1 MSPNNTDQLTVVLG
15 MHRSGTSAI
24 TRALQVFGIR
34 FGDRLM
40 PAMEDNNEKGFWED
54 RDLHELSTELLNTMG
69 SDWHTLE
76 PVRTDKLLELT
87 TSAYFQKAVDL
98 LRLKI
103 ETTPGFAF
111 KNPRS
116 AKLLLFWKAVFNYC
130 GLNTQYIIALR
141 NPLSV
146 CKSLEKRDGFDSRVS
161 YLLWIEH
168 LLYSLL
174 GTTEETFLIVDYDKL
189 MESPKTEL
197 DRIGKKLDLKIL
209 PHEYEEYTLDFLDES
224 LRHTVFS
231 LSDLIKDP
239 TAPELIKDMYSHLI
253 DVGSGEKELS
263 ITLLKQ
269 WESEFQRLKPLLGL
283 VDNLSLKLQQAQ
295 TESDKKISSSEGERT
310 EIERQLL
317 SMLHNSQQALKSM
330 EFEKQH
336 KWLESAETDFNTVKT
351 NIEIERSLQEKV
363 VTLHDEYERREKELN
378 NTYFT
383 AQQTLIKREKHLQE
397 QLQSTQ
403 KELENTKTEHLNK
416 MLAIAELELQK
427 LQSSFENERKLLEMQ
442 LQFNESKNT
451 AEAEFQK
458 RMQTALR
465 EAAEKASETLQQQ
478 RTEQELANEKHNEQ
492 CAELTRSHDQALSQS
507 RSDLL
512 GKLATMYCALQQSRE
527 HIIEQKQCIDD
538 FIGTR
543 IWKLAAPFSPDLT
556 LQIKKLKLFEDTSL
570 PYDLETFIGE
580 HCSVQSALSTSC
592 TTNKWIHESDIMP
605 IHNTIAPHKIS
616 SLDDLLGL
624 FDKNFIHAAYVH
636 ILGRA
641 PDSEGFGYYLN
652 RLRRGD
658 DKISLLHQLYNSP
671 EATRSKRPVQLS
683 GFDKAMRKENIRKN
697 YFARVVL
704 NRLPFNRTNQKI
716 NAFENNLSATV
727 DRQGNSLDHISNKLN
742 TISKLIDQQSQR
754 ITDLGALKPTFSIS
768 NGPLVKDNANS
779 CSQASDDI
787 KLIQDSELFDKGY
800 YFEKYSDVTHAGLDP
815 LEHYVKYGGQEG
827 RNPNALFDSKWY
839 LETYPDVAG
848 NPLIHYIRYGAL
860 EGRLTC
866 SSFDSG
872 WYLETYTD
880 VRENGLNPLEHY
892 LHYGLQEGR
901 KINGETLEQLSRHA
915 PDELSIYFKKHTA
928 YDSWIAV
935 NQLTNSAIEDI
946 NQRLVAWKGR
956 LNTISLICP
965 VYNTPP
971 ELLKELVDSVMAQIY
986 PNWELCLVD
995 DASTHPHVK
1004 PLLKEL
1010 GALDPRIR
1018 ISRMGKNG
1026 GISLATNQAVDMARG
1041 EIIAFLDH
1049 DDLITPDC
1057 LAEIA
1062 LYYAEHQEADIVY
1075 SDDDKIDLEQNRFAP
1090 QFKPDWSPTLLL
1102 SYMYLGHI
1110 FTVRKSLFLELGGF
1124 RKEFDGSQD
1133 YDFALRAAE
1142 KARHVGHIPR
1152 ILYHWRVV
1160 PGSTACSGDAKP
1172 ASLEAGRKAVQ
1183 EALVRRGT
1191 KANRVIHP
1199 EWAQAGKV
1207 GMFSI
1212 NFPDKGPL
1220 VTIIIPTFNQ
1230 VDLLK
1235 TCVESLCKTTYAN
1248 YKVLVI
1254 DNASDDKKTLRY
1266 LDKIKHKR
1274 NHTVVT
1280 IQNRDGKFS
1289 FARLMNEAVK
1299 KTSSEYVLLLNNDT
1313 ELINPQWLSQMV
1325 GYAQMEGVGSVGARL
1340 YFEDYTIQHAGII
1353 HGYHRG
1359 LAGHAFRG
1367 KPSHDWGYM
1376 GFMRTAREYSAL
1388 TAACLLT
1395 PKALFEQLGGF
1406 DENDFAVAYNDVD
1419 YGYRLVKAGY
1429 RNIYCPEAE
1438 LFHYEGKTRGFSDHP
1453 HEVRAYRKRYNEWY
1467 DRWYNPNLTLD
1478 NEAFQ
1483 PWAVCLPA
1491 HNLKKL
1497 HIVAVSHNLN
1507 FEGAPAVLQDLIIG
1521 LVNKQ
1526 VITATVI
1533 SPCDGPLREAYESAG
1548 IPVRISIDPQAG
1560 VTDAAIFLEALQHI
1574 NQQFSE
1580 LGADVVIANT
1590 LATFWAI
1597 TAASNAGIPAI
1608 WCQHESEPW
1617 QNYYDYL
1624 SPALRPY
1631 AYASFARAYRVTYV
1645 ADATRQAW
1653 KDVETRANF
1662 QVIPYAIPP
1671 KRLSHET
1678 GQWKR
1683 ETARK
1688 QLGIEAGQLAL
1699 VLVGTLCRRKNQQD
1713 LIEAF
1718 MELPETIQN
1727 HLKIFIVGAEGEP
1740 EYAKKLKASLSHLPE
1755 EIQKKVVFTGPVNG
1769 ASQYFSAGDI
1779 FACTSLIESAPR
1791 VIIEAMAFGLPIV
1804 TTPVFGIPEIV
1815 RENINAVFYNPG
1827 DTNRLTE
1834 IIQQLVEN
1842 QTLRD
1847 TLASNSRAVLESLP
1861 SFDNMLSSYELV
1873 LQQAAM
1879 LRNAPE
1885 NMNTAHVTRQ

>member
-1 MSPNNTDQLTVVLG
+1 MTPNNNDRITVVLG

-40 PAMEDNNEKGFWED
+40 PAIEGNNEKGFWED
-54 RDLHELSTELLNTMG
+54 RDLHELSSELLNAMG
-69 SDWHTLE
+69 SDWHSVE
-76 PVRTDKLLELT
+76 PVSSEKLLELT
-87 TSAYFQKAVDL
+87 SSAYFQKAVNL

-103 ETTPGFAF
+103 ETIPRFAF

-146 CKSLEKRDGFDSRVS
+146 SKSLEKRDGFDSRVS

-168 LLYSLL
+168 LLYCLL
-174 GTTEETFLIVDYDKL
+174 GTTGENFLIVDYDRL

-197 DRIGKKLDLKIL
+197 NRIGTKLGLEML
-209 PHEYEEYTLDFLDES
+209 PHEYEEFTLNFLDEK

-231 LSDLIKDP
+231 LSDLTKDA
-239 TAPELIKDMYSHLI
+239 TAPELIKDMYSHLL
-253 DVGSGEKELS
+253 DVGSGLKVLS
-263 ITLLKQ
+263 KTLLEQ
-269 WESEFQRLKPLLGL
+269 WEREFQRLRPLLSL
-283 VDNLSLKLQQAQ
+283 VDNLNLKLQQAQ
-295 TESDKKISSSEGERT
+295 TESVKKISNSAGERS
-310 EIERQLL
+310 EIEKQLL
-317 SMLHNSQQALKSM
+317 SMLHNSRQALNII
-330 EFEKQH
+330 EAEKQH
-336 KWLESAETDFNTVKT
+336 KWLESAENDFNTLKAS
-351 NIEIERSLQEKV
+351 IEIERSLQEKV
-363 VTLHDEYERREKELN
+363 VALQNEYDKRENELKG
-378 NTYFT
+378 TYFT

-403 KELENTKTEHLNK
+403 KELETTKNENLNK
-416 MLAIAELELQK
+416 MLAIADLELQK
-427 LQSSFENERKLLEMQ
+427 LQLSFESERKLLEIQ
-442 LQFNESKNT
+442 LQFNESKAT
-451 AEAEFQK
+451 TETEFQK

-465 EAAEKASETLQQQ
+465 EAAEKASEALQQQ
-478 RTEQELANEKHNEQ
+478 RTELELTNEKHNEQ
-492 CAELTRSHDQALSQS
+492 CAELTRSHDQALSRN
-507 RSDLL
+507 RSELL
-512 GKLATMYCALQQSRE
+512 AKMATVYRALQQSRE
-527 HIIEQKQCIDD
+527 HIIDQKQCIDD
-538 FIGTR
+538 IIGTR
-543 IWKLAAPFSPDLT
+543 LWKLAAPFTPDLRA
-556 LQIKKLKLFEDTSL
+556 QMQKLKLFGDTSL
-570 PYDLETFIGE
+570 SSDLETFIGE
-580 HCSVQSALSTSC
+580 HCSVYSALSTSGA
-592 TTNKWIHESDIMP
+592 TNTWIHSRDIMP
-605 IHNTIAPHKIS
+605 IHDTFAPHKIS

-624 FDKNFIHAAYVH
+624 FDKDFIHAAYIH

-641 PDSEGFGYYLN
+641 PDSDGFGYYLN

-671 EATRSKRPVQLS
+671 EATRSKRPVQLA
-683 GFDKAMRKENIRKN
+683 GFNQAMRKENIRKN
-697 YFARVVL
+697 FFARAVL
-704 NRLPFNRTNQKI
+704 NRLPFNRINHKI
-716 NAFENNLSATV
+716 NAFENNLFATA
-727 DRQGNSLDHISNKLN
+727 DRQRNLLDHLGNKLN
-742 TISKLIDQQSQR
+742 IINRLIEQQSQK
-754 ITDLGALKPTFSIS
+754 INDLGALKSTFSIP
-768 NGPLVKDNANS
+768 NGPVEKDNADS
-779 CSQASDDI
+779 CSQAIDDI
-787 KLIQDSELFDKGY
+787 QLIQDSELFDKVY
-800 YFEKYSDVTHAGLDP
+800 YSEKYSDVTHAGLDP
-815 LEHYVKYGGQEG
+815 LEHYVKYGYREG
-827 RNPNALFDSKWY
+827 RNPNPFFDSKWY

-848 NPLIHYIRYGAL
+848 NPLINYIRYGAL
-860 EGRLTC
+860 EGHLTC

-872 WYLETYTD
+872 WYLQAYSD
-880 VRENGLNPLEHY
+880 VREKGLNPLAHY
-892 LHYGLQEGR
+892 LQFGAKEGR
-901 KINGETLEQLSRHA
+901 KINGETLEQLIRFA
-915 PDELSIYFKKHTA
+915 PDELAVYFKKCSA

-935 NQLTNSAIEDI
+935 NQLTDTAVQDI
-946 NQRLVAWKGR
+946 NQRLAAREGS
-956 LNTISLICP
+956 LCTISLICP
-965 VYNTPP
+965 VYNTPA
-971 ELLKELVDSVMAQIY
+971 ELLKELVESVIVQIY
-986 PNWELCLVD
+986 PNWELCLAN
-995 DASTHPHVK
+995 DASPDAHVE

-1010 GALDPRIR
+1010 LALDPRIR
-1018 ISRMGKNG
+1018 VSQMKKNG
-1026 GISLATNQAVDMARG
+1026 GISLATNHAVDMARG

-1075 SDDDKIDLEQNRFAP
+1075 SDDDKIDLERKRFAP

-1102 SYMYLGHI
+1102 SYMYFGHI

-1133 YDFALRAAE
+1133 YDFALRATE
-1142 KARHVGHIPR
+1142 KARHVGHIPK

-1172 ASLEAGRKAVQ
+1172 ASLEAGRKAVE
-1183 EALVRRGT
+1183 EALVRRGI
-1191 KANRVIHP
+1191 KASRVIHP

-1230 VDLLK
+1230 IDLLK
-1235 TCVESLCKTTYAN
+1235 TCVESLSKTTYAN

-1254 DNASDDKKTLRY
+1254 DNASDDKNTLRY
-1266 LDKIKHKR
+1266 LDKIRHKR
-1274 NHTVVT
+1274 NHAVVT
-1280 IQNRDGKFS
+1280 IQNRDGNFS
-1289 FARLMNEAVK
+1289 FAHLMNEAVK

-1313 ELINPQWLSQMV
+1313 KLINPQWLSQMV
-1325 GYAQMEGVGSVGARL
+1325 GYAQMDGVGSVGARL
-1340 YFEDYTIQHAGII
+1340 YFEDQTIQHAGII

-1359 LAGHAFRG
+1359 LVGHAFRG
-1367 KPSHDWGYM
+1367 KPPHDWGYM
-1376 GFMRTAREYSAL
+1376 GFIRTAREYSAL

-1395 PKALFEQLGGF
+1395 PRALFEQLGGF
-1406 DENDFAVAYNDVD
+1406 DEKDFAVAYNDVD
-1419 YGYRLVKAGY
+1419 YGYRLVNAGY

-1438 LFHYEGKTRGFSDHP
+1438 LFHFEGKTRGFSDNP
-1453 HEVRAYRKRYNEWY
+1453 REVRAYRERYNDWY

-1478 NEAFQ
+1478 NEAFE
-1483 PWAVCLPA
+1483 PWAVRLPA
-1491 HNLKKL
+1491 HNRKKL
-1497 HIVAVSHNLN
+1497 HLVAVSHNLN

-1521 LVNKQ
+1521 LVHKQ
-1526 VITATVI
+1526 AVTATVI

-1574 NQQFSE
+1574 NQELSA

-1597 TAASNAGIPAI
+1597 TAACNAGIPAV

-1671 KRLSHET
+1671 ERLSHET
-1678 GQWKR
+1678 GQWER

-1688 QLGIEAGQLAL
+1688 QLGIEADQLAL

-1718 MELPETIQN
+1718 MKLPEAIQN
-1727 HLKIFIVGAEGEP
+1727 RLKVFIVGAEGEP
-1740 EYAKKLKASLSHLPE
+1740 EYAKKLKASLNQLPE
-1755 EIQKKVVFTGPVNG
+1755 ETRNKVVFTGPVNG
-1769 ASQYFSAGDI
+1769 ASQYFSAGDL
-1779 FACTSLIESAPR
+1779 FFCTSLIESAPR

-1834 IIQQLVEN
+1834 IIQQLVED
-1842 QTLRD
+1842 QTQRD
-1847 TLASNSRAVLESLP
+1847 TLAGNSRAVLDSLP

-1885 NMNTAHVTRQ
+1885 NMNTAHVPRQ